1 MAEHIFKN
9 KFEVSKLDPDGDEVN
24 RIEAHSVNEISW
36 LLVLL
41 GAQHDGIPFMLL
53 GRKTLVDDYEY
64 IMLGKLFK
72 VSKDSTKDGNGNSST
87 KVLFMYGHTK
97 AKGRHN
103 TAVKVVSP
111 SQKQPLCI

>member
-1 MAEHIFKN
+1 
-9 KFEVSKLDPDGDEVN
+9 
-24 RIEAHSVNEISW
+24 
-36 LLVLL
+36 L

-87 KVLFMYGHTK
+87 KVYAF
-97 AKGRHN
+97 
-103 TAVKVVSP
+103 S
-111 SQKQPLCI
+111 

>member
-1 MAEHIFKN
+1 
-9 KFEVSKLDPDGDEVN
+9 N

-72 VSKDSTKDGNGNSST
+72 VSKDSTKDDYLCTDIQRRRSAMFVEWSLNMDMKIG
-87 KVLFMYGHTK
+87 KLLEIALDVVLPVQQACSWIRGCFFLIIK
-97 AKGRHN
+97 
-103 TAVKVVSP
+103 
-111 SQKQPLCI
+111 

>member
-24 RIEAHSVNEISW
+24 RIEAHSVNEMYMQLDVATEVYEPIPF
-36 LLVLL
+36 LL

-72 VSKDSTKDGNGNSST
+72 VSKDSTKDDLHGDEILPQFVAMCPCVKKDGN
-87 KVLFMYGHTK
+87 
-97 AKGRHN
+97 R
-103 TAVKVVSP
+103 
-111 SQKQPLCI
+111 C

>member
-1 MAEHIFKN
+1 
-9 KFEVSKLDPDGDEVN
+9 
-24 RIEAHSVNEISW
+24 
-36 LLVLL
+36 
-41 GAQHDGIPFMLL
+41 MLL